1 MIFSETKVK
10 GAYVV
15 ELEPRADA
23 RGFFARA
30 WCQKEFEARGLTA
43 RVAQINVSHNVSK
56 GTLRGMHYQ
65 MDPHGEAKIV
75 LCTKGAIYDVVL
87 DLRADSPTYLE
98 WAAAELTA
106 ENHRMLFIPEGCAH
120 GFQTLADDTQLLY
133 LMSEFYAP
141 AHARG
146 VRQGLRTTFSC
157 VFEGFS
163 RELSSNHIINTN
175 CNALYSPIIY
185 RKVATV

>member
-1 MIFSETKVK
+1 MIFSETKVE

-30 WCQKEFEARGLTA
+30 WCQKEFGARGLTA
-43 RVAQINVSHNVSK
+43 RVAQINVSHNVRK

-75 LCTKGAIYDVVL
+75 SCTKGAIYDVVL

-141 AHARG
+141 EHARG
-146 VRQGLRTTFSC
+146 VRYDDPAFGIRWPLAVEMISDADRTWPAYQGSTRK
-157 VFEGFS
+157 
-163 RELSSNHIINTN
+163 N
-175 CNALYSPIIY
+175 PIGEA
-185 RKVATV
+185 R

>member
-10 GAYVV
+10 GVYAV

-43 RVAQINVSHNVSK
+43 RVAQINVSHNVRK

-75 LCTKGAIYDVVL
+75 SCTKGAIYDVVL

-106 ENHRMLFIPEGCAH
+106 ENHRMLFIPEGCAM
-120 GFQTLADDTQLLY
+120 A
-133 LMSEFYAP
+133 SKP
-141 AHARG
+141 
-146 VRQGLRTTFSC
+146 LRTIHNCCISC
-157 VFEGFS
+157 RSFMRRTRSGRPV
-163 RELSSNHIINTN
+163 
-175 CNALYSPIIY
+175 
-185 RKVATV
+185 